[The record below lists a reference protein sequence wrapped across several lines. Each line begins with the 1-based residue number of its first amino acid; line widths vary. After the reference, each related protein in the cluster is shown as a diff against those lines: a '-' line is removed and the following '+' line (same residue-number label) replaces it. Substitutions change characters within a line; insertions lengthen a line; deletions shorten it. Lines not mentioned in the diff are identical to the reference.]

1 MEQPL
6 IPTYFG
12 DIATQYARDVI
23 ADAIPAC
30 KWTRLACE
38 RHLRDL
44 ELAAAGWLY
53 EFNPVLTRP
62 DGKQYR
68 PGEHI
73 CQFAQL
79 MPHIKGDWAARREL
93 IVLQPWQVFILASI
107 FGWVN
112 VTTKKRRFRVAD
124 LFVPRKNAKSTIGAV
139 AGLYM
144 LAVDGEF
151 GAEVYS
157 GATTEDQA
165 LEVFRPARLMARATP
180 QYLAR
185 YGVVANVSN
194 LSVAETNSKFEP
206 VIGNPGDGASPS
218 CAIVDEYHEHK
229 RADLY
234 DTMKTGM
241 GARSQPLILVLTTSG
256 TDVAGPCYQHQV
268 ELQKVLEGVMD
279 DEQRFGIIY
288 TIDDAVDWT
297 SELALQMANPNFGIS
312 VDADFLRGQQRDAVD
327 NPRKQNTFKTKHLNV
342 WVAAASPWLNLH
354 KLKAAGD
361 AALSIEDFA
370 GETCWDGLDL
380 ASKIDIAS
388 RVKLFRR
395 QIEGQSHYYAFS
407 KNYVPQSAVD
417 APENAHYQGWVIA
430 GHMTATVG
438 NMINLK
444 QIEEELVND
453 AEKFVQSEVAL
464 DAWGAREMA
473 PSLMEQGFTVID
485 VPMHVRNLSE
495 PMKEIQALIED
506 GRFHHDDNPAFV
518 WMLSNVDV
526 YPDRNAN
533 IFPRKQRVET
543 KIDAA
548 VALILAMGRAML
560 NTEHGFS
567 LDEFLANP
575 IIV

>member
-1 MEQPL
+1 MEQPVVA
-6 IPTYFG
+6 TYFG

-23 ADAIPAC
+23 ADVIPAC
-30 KWTRLACE
+30 KWTKLACE
-38 RHLRDL
+38 RHLADL
-44 ELAAAGWLY
+44 ERAAAGWLY
-53 EFNPVLTRP
+53 EFNPQLLTP
-62 DGKQYR
+62 DGKAYR
-68 PGEHI
+68 PGERV
-73 CQFAQL
+73 CRFAQL

-93 IVLQPWQVFILASI
+93 IRLEPWQVFALVSI
-107 FGWVN
+107 FGWLSVK
-112 VTTKKRRFRVAD
+112 TGKRRFRAAD
-124 LFVPRKNAKSTIGAV
+124 LFVPRKNAKSSLGAV
-139 AGLYM
+139 IGLYM

-157 GATTEDQA
+157 GATSEDQA

-241 GARSQPLILVLTTSG
+241 GARSQPLLLVLTTSG
-256 TDVAGPCYQHQV
+256 SDVAGPCYQHQV
-268 ELQKVLEGVMD
+268 ELQKVLEGVMV
-279 DEQRFGIIY
+279 DEQRWGVIY
-288 TIDDAVDWT
+288 TVDEGTDWT
-297 SELALQMANPNFGIS
+297 SEQALVMANPNFGVS
-312 VDADFLRGQQRDAVD
+312 VDADFLRSQQRDAID
-327 NPRKQNTFKTKHLNV
+327 NPRKQNIFQTKHLNI

-354 KLKAAGD
+354 KLKTAGD
-361 AALSIEDFA
+361 ASLRMEDFR
-370 GETCWDGLDL
+370 GETYWDGLDL

-388 RVKLFRR
+388 RVSLFRR
-395 QIEGQSHYYAFS
+395 EVAGKTHYYAFS
-407 KNYVPQSAVD
+407 KNYVPQAAVD
-417 APENAHYQGWVIA
+417 NPDNQHYQAWVHK
-430 GHMTATVG
+430 GYLTATVG
-438 NMINLK
+438 NMISLK
-444 QIEEELVND
+444 QIEEELVAD
-453 AEKFVQSEVAL
+453 AEKFVQGEVAI

-473 PSLMEQGFTVID
+473 PSLMEQGFVVVD
-485 VPMHVRNLSE
+485 VPMTVRNLSE

-533 IFPRKQRVET
+533 IFPRKQRNEM

>member
-1 MEQPL
+1 
-6 IPTYFG
+6 
-12 DIATQYARDVI
+12 
-23 ADAIPAC
+23 
-30 KWTRLACE
+30 
-38 RHLRDL
+38 
-44 ELAAAGWLY
+44 
-53 EFNPVLTRP
+53 
-62 DGKQYR
+62 
-68 PGEHI
+68 
-73 CQFAQL
+73 
-79 MPHIKGDWAARREL
+79 
-93 IVLQPWQVFILASI
+93 
-107 FGWVN
+107 
-112 VTTKKRRFRVAD
+112 
-124 LFVPRKNAKSTIGAV
+124 
-139 AGLYM
+139 
-144 LAVDGEF
+144 
-151 GAEVYS
+151 
-157 GATTEDQA
+157 
-165 LEVFRPARLMARATP
+165 MARATP

-241 GARSQPLILVLTTSG
+241 GARSQPLLLVLTTSG

-268 ELQKVLEGVMD
+268 ELQKVLQSVRE

-288 TIDDAVDWT
+288 TIDDGIEWT
-297 SELALQMANPNFGIS
+297 SEPALRMANPNFGIS
-312 VDADFLRGQQRDAVD
+312 VDADFLRGQQREAVD
-327 NPRKQNTFKTKHLNV
+327 NPRKQNTFKTKHLNI
-342 WVAAASPWLNLH
+342 WCAAASPWLNLH
-354 KLKAAGD
+354 KLQQAAD
-361 AALSIEDFA
+361 EALSLDDFA

-388 RVKLFRR
+388 RVKLFRKE
-395 QIEGQSHYYAFS
+395 IEGQYHYYAFS

-417 APENAHYQGWVIA
+417 APDNAHYQDWVTR
-430 GHMTATVG
+430 GEMTATVG

-444 QIEEELVND
+444 QIEEELIAD
-453 AEKFVQSEVAL
+453 AEKFVVSEVAL

-485 VPMHVRNLSE
+485 VPMQLRYLSE
-495 PMKEIQALIED
+495 PMKHIQALVED
-506 GRFHHDDNPAFV
+506 GRFHHDGNRAFI
-518 WMLSNVDV
+518 WMLSNVEV
-526 YPDRNAN
+526 YPDRYER
-533 IFPRKQRVET
+533 IFPRKQRAET